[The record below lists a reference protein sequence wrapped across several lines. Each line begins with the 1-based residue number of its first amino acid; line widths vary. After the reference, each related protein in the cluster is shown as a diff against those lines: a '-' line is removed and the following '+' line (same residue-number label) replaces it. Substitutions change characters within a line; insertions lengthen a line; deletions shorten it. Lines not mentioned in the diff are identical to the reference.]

1 MAPLAAGTGSMLPRA
16 IEPQGRTVILGDSA
30 PATRVLQDEPPVEQA
45 SAAPSFGDML
55 SNAIG
60 SVNDLQQQS
69 TQMQQALLNGENVE
83 LHDVMIKAEQ
93 AGLSMDLLLEIR
105 NRLVNGF
112 NELMRMPI

>member
-1 MAPLAAGTGSMLPRA
+1 MLPRV
-16 IEPQGRTVILGDSA
+16 IEPQGRTVTLGDSA

-45 SAAPSFGDML
+45 PAPSFGDML